1 MAAIVKSI
9 LLSTAGW
16 LLGLNIIIAP
26 SPLMAEACSIPAAF
40 TADETKL
47 CDQLTLKNQPWAAVR
62 WEVSLSEARAR
73 AERDGKPVFL
83 VVNTGN
89 VLGFV

>member
-1 MAAIVKSI
+1 MA
-9 LLSTAGW
+9 
-16 LLGLNIIIAP
+16 LGRGAA
-26 SPLMAEACSIPAAF
+26 AEQSDQPAF
-40 TADETKL
+40 TPEERVL
-47 CDQLTLKNQPWAAVR
+47 CEQLALKNQPWARVR

-73 AERDGKPVFL
+73 AEREAKPLFL